1 MNEMRTS
8 FNKDSIFLGTAG
20 WGDKVEKSAA
30 LELLSTFY
38 QHGYRWIDTATNYPI
53 NRNPKDYGLAIGWLS
68 EFQSDFPDL
77 KIFVKAGSRTNL
89 GEPESFINASYFD
102 LLFEMLIGQLGDGLA
117 GLGVHWDNN
126 SSGDDRSMLLD
137 FFAQIHHRGY
147 QIGLSG
153 IAHKESYSRNS
164 ISPSLPWIYQL
175 NLSPAR
181 GAEIES
187 EIAEIRKHFPKA
199 RICGY
204 NTLGGI
210 SARGLVTSPN
220 RMSALSAS
228 VGEFEGKNEND
239 ILNRVIRRAL
249 ENGVDAL
256 IIGPTHASQVSQWNL
271 ALSGSRH
278 D

>member
-8 FNKDSIFLGTAG
+8 FDKDSILLGTAG

-53 NRNPKDYGLAIGWLS
+53 NRNPKEYGLAIGWLS

-102 LLFEMLIGQLGDGLA
+102 LVFEMLIGQLGDGLA

-126 SSGDDRSMLLD
+126 SSNDDRSMLLD
-137 FFAQIHHRGY
+137 FFARIHHRGY

-153 IAHKESYSRNS
+153 IASKESYSSNS
-164 ISPSLPWIYQL
+164 IGPSLPWIYQL

-181 GAEIES
+181 GVEIES
-187 EIAEIRKHFPKA
+187 EIADVRKHFPDA

-210 SARGLVTSPN
+210 SAKDLATSPN
-220 RMSALSAS
+220 RMKALSTS
-228 VGEFEGKNEND
+228 VGELEGKNENE
-239 ILNRVIRRAL
+239 ILNRIIRRAL
-249 ENGVDAL
+249 EKEVDAL
-256 IIGPTHASQVSQWNL
+256 IIGPTNASQFSQWDL
-271 ALSGSRH
+271 ALSGSLH

>member
-8 FNKDSIFLGTAG
+8 FEKDSIFLGTAG
-20 WGDKVEKSAA
+20 WGDKVVKSAA
-30 LELLSTFY
+30 FELLSTYY

-68 EFQSDFPDL
+68 DFQSDFPDL

-89 GEPESFINASYFD
+89 GEPGSFINASYFD
-102 LLFEMLIGQLGDGLA
+102 LLFEMLIGQLGDGFA
-117 GLGVHWDNN
+117 GLGVHWDDN

-137 FFAQIHHRGY
+137 FFAQIHQRGY

-153 IAHKESYSRNS
+153 IAGKESYSGDS
-164 ISPSLPWIYQL
+164 IGRSLPWIYQL
-175 NLSPAR
+175 NLSPVR
-181 GAEIES
+181 GVEIES
-187 EIAEIRKHFPKA
+187 EFAEIRKHFPKA

-210 SARGLVTSPN
+210 SARDLVNSPN
-220 RMSALSAS
+220 RMMALSAS
-228 VGEFEGKNEND
+228 VGEFEGKNENE

-249 ENGVDAL
+249 EKEVDTL
-256 IIGPTHASQVSQWNL
+256 IIGPTNASQFSQWQL
-271 ALSGSRH
+271 ALSGSPH